1 MRFARNMM
9 FVALA
14 AATLGVAAP
23 ASAATASLM
32 GGYLAGSFPSG
43 DWGDIAGFGL
53 ALDGTNVTY
62 PKDEKPF
69 AIRSSS
75 GLLYNFSR
83 TVDVPVANL
92 APNSALSLET
102 KNWSLYFG
110 VGPEFSKKGGNISPF
125 IFGTVG
131 FDTYWTSSELAGT
144 AGGSPYSAEHGD
156 SRISFAWAGGVGIRK
171 KVSTGESIEIS
182 AEYRSG
188 SEHQFVLPS
197 EVTGSGTTVNASRDA
212 RSSEQILVRIGTM
225 FGY

>member
-1 MRFARNMM
+1 MRFARNTM

-14 AATLGVAAP
+14 AATLGVVAP
-23 ASAATASLM
+23 ASAEPAYLY

-53 ALDGTNVTY
+53 ALDGTNVSY
-62 PKDEKPF
+62 PKVDKPF
-69 AIRSSS
+69 AIRSSA

-83 TVDVPVANL
+83 TVGVPQANL
-92 APNSALSLET
+92 APNSKLDLET

-110 VGPEFSKKGGNISPF
+110 VGPEFSKKGSNVSPF
-125 IFGTVG
+125 IFGSVG

-144 AGGSPYSAEHGD
+144 ANSSPYSANHGD

-171 KVSTGESIEIS
+171 SVTGGESIEVS
-182 AEYRSG
+182 VEYRSG
-188 SEHQFVLPS
+188 TSHQFLLPN
-197 EVTGSGTTVNASRDA
+197 EVTESGGVVTANRESHASN
-212 RSSEQILVRIGTM
+212 QILLRIGTM

>member
-1 MRFARNMM
+1 M

-14 AATLGVAAP
+14 AAMLGLASP
-23 ASAATASLM
+23 AGAVDSLM

-62 PKDEKPF
+62 PKTDKPF

-83 TVDVPVANL
+83 TVSVPVANL
-92 APNSALSLET
+92 APNSALDLET

-110 VGPEFSKKGGNISPF
+110 IGPEFSKKGGNISPF
-125 IFGTVG
+125 IFGSVG
-131 FDTYWTSSELAGT
+131 FDTYWTSSELSGT

-156 SRISFAWAGGVGIRK
+156 SRISFAWAGGFGVRK
-171 KVSTGESIEIS
+171 HVSPGETIEIS

-188 SEHQFVLPS
+188 TEHHFVLPS
-197 EVTGSGTTVNASRDA
+197 EVTGSGTTVIASRDS
-212 RSSEQILVRIGTM
+212 RSSDQILLRIGTM